1 MGSKR
6 EEERN
11 ERIIRGL
18 MKLPPN
24 RRCINC
30 NSLGPQYV
38 CTNFWSFVCTTC
50 SGIHREFTHR
60 VKSVS
65 MAKFTSQEV
74 EALQNGGNQRAREI
88 YLKDWDLQMQRL
100 PDSSNVDKIRE
111 FIKNVYE
118 DRIYAGGKTSDK
130 PPRDMQNTRLN
141 EGDTRRASSYH
152 SYSQSPPYDYQYE
165 DRRYGKQPAALTR
178 KPGSDR
184 GHYEGKMSSFIY
196 SPGHLSDKVSED
208 RFANEGSISRV
219 SDYSVSSAGDPFRS
233 NSESPNF
240 QNDVGFSS
248 PPVRP
253 LRSTLSEVWFH
264 EKNTSSEANAKRDAD
279 GIPRAQRTASLGSFG
294 SMDSNS
300 LSRNSYNLGGLTDV
314 VSEPE
319 QSAVTFE
326 NKVSTFPQSSI
337 YSQHSGSLD
346 LFQTPLVSEPEPSA
360 ASSFDSLQAPAA
372 SAAPSLDLFQ
382 PSLISPAS
390 SVNAYQ
396 PPQTFPLSS
405 LDLFEGIS
413 QQQSVTNLDKETP
426 QLSVPENGGWATFDT
441 PKPTPSV
448 THAGNPN
455 PEHLPSSD
463 VGSLEKFDPFSS
475 LDTNMEW
482 PSFQFESVYGPSST
496 MSNQWHDN
504 LHNVQA
510 STIASTQ
517 GWKAFED
524 TNGHLPLEGNKQGSE
539 LQLETRLSSSADQYF
554 GLRELEDSN
563 KEEIQRAA
571 SHGGSMDPSVPSHVA
586 MGPFYTPTLPL
597 MGETQSYAMDRKSTN
612 PFDLPND
619 SDMEQ
624 SNMILLISSEIER
637 ILFCHCGRD
646 LPRCIERSSLP
657 ASAVEGES
665 LWWQGAP
672 FLNYFQCHCPLLPF
686 FGRELLASCSTQFP
700 VAIHL
705 SWWCI

>member
-240 QNDVGFSS
+240 QKDVGFSS

-372 SAAPSLDLFQ
+372 SA
-382 PSLISPAS
+382 
-390 SVNAYQ
+390 
-396 PPQTFPLSS
+396 
-405 LDLFEGIS
+405 
-413 QQQSVTNLDKETP
+413 QQSVTNLDKETP
-426 QLSVPENGGWATFDT
+426 QSSVPENGGWATFDT

-619 SDMEQ
+619 SNMEQ
-624 SNMILLISSEIER
+624 SNMFLDVNSLQAALPSSQLPSTFHGGVSEPWFPQNPVSSYISAA
-637 ILFCHCGRD
+637 G
-646 LPRCIERSSLP
+646 
-657 ASAVEGES
+657 
-665 LWWQGAP
+665 QGGLTYMAGQAP
-672 FLNYFQCHCPLLPF
+672 NPNKIANVPSQ
-686 FGRELLASCSTQFP
+686 GP
-700 VAIHL
+700 VASIGGNPFA
-705 SWWCI
+705 

>member
-130 PPRDMQNTRLN
+130 PPRDMQ
-141 EGDTRRASSYH
+141 
-152 SYSQSPPYDYQYE
+152 SPPYDYQYE

-240 QNDVGFSS
+240 QKDVGFSS

-426 QLSVPENGGWATFDT
+426 QSSVPENGGWATFDT

-619 SDMEQ
+619 SNMEQ
-624 SNMILLISSEIER
+624 SNMFLDVNSLQAALPSSQLPSTFHGGVSEPWFPQNPVSSYISAA
-637 ILFCHCGRD
+637 G
-646 LPRCIERSSLP
+646 
-657 ASAVEGES
+657 
-665 LWWQGAP
+665 QGGLTYMAGQAP
-672 FLNYFQCHCPLLPF
+672 NPNKIANVPSQ
-686 FGRELLASCSTQFP
+686 GP
-700 VAIHL
+700 VASIGGNPFA
-705 SWWCI
+705 

>member
-74 EALQNGGNQRAREI
+74 EALQNGGNQRARET

-100 PDSSNVDKIRE
+100 PDNSNVDKIRE

-118 DRIYAGGKTSDK
+118 DRSYAGGKTSDK
-130 PPRDMQNTRLN
+130 PPRDMQSTRLN

-165 DRRYGKQPAALTR
+165 DRRYGKQAAALTR

-184 GHYEGKMSSFIY
+184 GRYEGKMSNFIY
-196 SPGHLSDKVSED
+196 SPGRLSDKVSED

-233 NSESPNF
+233 TSESPNF
-240 QNDVGFSS
+240 QKDVGFSS
-248 PPVRP
+248 PPVQP
-253 LRSTLSEVWFH
+253 LRSLSEVWFQ
-264 EKNTSSEANAKRDAD
+264 EKNTSFEANAKRDAD
-279 GIPRAQRTASLGSFG
+279 GIPHAQRTASLGSFG

-372 SAAPSLDLFQ
+372 SSARSLDLFQ
-382 PSLISPAS
+382 SSLVSPAS

-405 LDLFEGIS
+405 LDLFAGIS
-413 QQQSVTNLDKETP
+413 QQQSVTTFDKEKP

-441 PKPTPSV
+441 PKPTPSI
-448 THAGNPN
+448 THAGNPT
-455 PEHLPSSD
+455 EHLPSSD

-475 LDTNMEW
+475 LFTNMEW
-482 PSFQFESVYGPSST
+482 PSFQFESVYGPST

-510 STIASTQ
+510 STIANTQ

-524 TNGHLPLEGNKQGSE
+524 TNGHLPSEGNKQGSE
-539 LQLETRLSSSADQYF
+539 LQLETQSLSSSADQYF

-571 SHGGSMDPSVPSHVA
+571 SHGGSTDPSVPSHVA

-597 MGETQSYAMDRKSTN
+597 VGETQSHAMDRKSTN

-624 SNMILLISSEIER
+624 SNMFLDMNSLQAALPGSQLPSTFNGGVSEPWFPQNPVSSYISNA
-637 ILFCHCGRD
+637 G
-646 LPRCIERSSLP
+646 
-657 ASAVEGES
+657 
-665 LWWQGAP
+665 QGGLTYMAGQAP
-672 FLNYFQCHCPLLPF
+672 NPQIANVPSQ
-686 FGRELLASCSTQFP
+686 GP
-700 VAIHL
+700 VASIGGNPFA
-705 SWWCI
+705 

>member
-372 SAAPSLDLFQ
+372 SA
-382 PSLISPAS
+382 
-390 SVNAYQ
+390 
-396 PPQTFPLSS
+396 
-405 LDLFEGIS
+405 
-413 QQQSVTNLDKETP
+413 QQSVTNLDKETP

-624 SNMILLISSEIER
+624 SNMFLDVNSLQAALPSSQLLSTFHGGVSEPWFPQNPVSSYISAA
-637 ILFCHCGRD
+637 G
-646 LPRCIERSSLP
+646 
-657 ASAVEGES
+657 
-665 LWWQGAP
+665 QGGLTYMAGQAP
-672 FLNYFQCHCPLLPF
+672 NPNKIANVPSQ
-686 FGRELLASCSTQFP
+686 GP
-700 VAIHL
+700 VASIGGNPFA
-705 SWWCI
+705 